1 MKYFVKVVVIKN
13 EKECSTYYFIPEL
26 IPTAEEIDEYLFFA
40 RLDDDKYSIEVNFD
54 RKCEFKEELKPKEKI
69 VFKHNKYEFKLSLLS
84 TFMGK
89 GIVKSYLIKQR
100 ASVKKMEEFYYFIG
114 KKMPKKPRRST
125 GPWNPYSGMDPDVKA
140 DYERGENIEK
150 K

>member
-13 EKECSTYYFIPEL
+13 EKKCSTYYFIPEL
-26 IPTAEEIDEYLFFA
+26 IPTAENIDEYLFFA

-69 VFKHNKYEFKLSLLS
+69 VFKHNEYEFIISLFPVL
-84 TFMGK
+84 TGK
-89 GIVKSYLIKQR
+89 YTVKKYLVKSG
-100 ASVKKMEEFYYFIG
+100 ASVRKMEQFYEFVG
-114 KKMPKKPRRST
+114 KKVPNKPRRST

-140 DYERGENIEK
+140 DYERGENK